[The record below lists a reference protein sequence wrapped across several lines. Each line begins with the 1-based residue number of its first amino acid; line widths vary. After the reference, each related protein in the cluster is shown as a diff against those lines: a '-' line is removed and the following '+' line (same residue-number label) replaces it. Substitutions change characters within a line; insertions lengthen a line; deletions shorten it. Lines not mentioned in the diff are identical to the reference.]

1 MYINT
6 HTYYSLRY
14 GTFSPENLLELA
26 QKNGISSFAIT
37 DINNTSATLNLLRE
51 APKYNIKPILG
62 IDFRNGIEQLYIA
75 IAKDNSGFQEMNSYL
90 SRFLTNKTETENGHR
105 KIPKTAPNFKDVY
118 IIYPFNKSETITLK
132 PNEYIGF
139 SPQDLDYVRFK
150 NRDTSRGVILQTVT
164 FRDKKDFNAHRLLR
178 AVQQNT
184 LLSKL
189 SESEQ
194 ANPEHKMIPKTDL
207 LELYADFPEII
218 KNTKQLI
225 ESCAID
231 FDLSEGAGPQN
242 QKTYT
247 GSVQKDD
254 ELLLELCQKGIEY
267 RYPKMSDI
275 ITKRIEKE
283 LKAIRKMGFVSYF
296 LMNWDII
303 TYAQQQDYYYVG
315 RGSGANSVVAY
326 LLRITDVDPIELDL
340 YFERFINEFR
350 TNPPDFDI
358 DFSWKDRDDM
368 TRYIFERFNN
378 VALVATYN
386 TFQQRGVRRELGKV
400 FGLPKHEIDKL
411 TKGHFQLNKLDQ
423 LSLLV
428 IKYSNYIHGF
438 PSHLSIHASGII
450 VAEKP
455 IHYFSPTFMPPKGYP
470 TIQFDMHIAED
481 VGLYKFDILSQR
493 GLGKIK
499 DAITI
504 INENKPP
511 ESKVDIHDISRF
523 KEDENIKKIL
533 REANAIGCFY
543 VESPAMRMLLKKLQ
557 VDNYLGLVAAS
568 SVIRPG
574 VAQSGMMQHYILRY
588 RNPTKRK
595 DAHPTLLE
603 LMPDTY
609 GVMVYQEDVIKVAHH
624 FAGLTLGEADKM
636 RRGMSGKYRSRSE
649 FDAVKSKF
657 FSNCVNKKGHSL
669 ALTKEIW
676 RQTASFA
683 GYAFAKGHS
692 ASYAVESY
700 QCLFLK
706 CYYPLEFMV
715 ATINNYGGFYSTELY
730 VLEAKLHGGIIHPP
744 CVNKSNWE
752 TKLYGKDIYLGFH
765 LLLGFERNTTKR
777 ILIERQENGLFNDFN
792 DFLNRVVIS
801 LDQISTLIRIDVF
814 KFTNK
819 NKRTLLWEAH
829 LKLGKVT
836 SKMLTEQKNNSMQ
849 DLFRIEQP
857 EYEIPE
863 LENSIKEDTFDQ
875 IELLGFP
882 LHSPFSILRK
892 HDPNNYLLAHDLI
905 HHKNKTVWVKGYLI
919 HRKQTQTKGG
929 KSMFFGTFLDEKGQW
944 IDTVHFPPIA
954 KKYLFRGKGIYR
966 IKGKVLEDYDCINIE
981 VSYMEKMDVVED
993 PRYSEVRDTIKEEK
1007 VVTRNRR
1014 IDYFGKTNT

>member
-14 GTFSPENLLELA
+14 GTFSPETLLELA
-26 QKNGISSFAIT
+26 QQNGISSFVLT
-37 DINNTSATLNLLRE
+37 DINNTSAALHLLRE
-51 APKYNIKPILG
+51 APKHKVKPILG

-75 IAKDNSGFQEMNSYL
+75 VAKNNNGFQEINTYL
-90 SRFLTNKTETENGHR
+90 SQFLTNKTETENGHR
-105 KIPKTAPNFKDVY
+105 AIPKIAPDFKNVF
-118 IIYPFNKSETITLK
+118 IIYPFNKKETPTLK
-132 PNEYIGF
+132 SNEYIGF
-139 SPQDLDYVRFK
+139 SPQDLNYVRFK
-150 NRDTSRGVILQTVT
+150 KIDVSRGVILQTVT
-164 FRDKKDFNAHRLLR
+164 FRNKKDFNAHRLLR
-178 AVQQNT
+178 AVEQNT

-189 SESEQ
+189 PESEQ
-194 ANPEHKMIPKTDL
+194 SNPEHKMIPLAEL
-207 LELYADFPEII
+207 LKLYDDFPQII
-218 KNTKQLI
+218 ENTKHI
-225 ESCAID
+225 IDCCSID
-231 FDLSEGAGPQN
+231 FDLTEDAAPQN

-247 GSVQKDD
+247 GSIEKDD
-254 ELLLELCQKGIEY
+254 DLLMQLCQKGITY

-283 LKAIRKMGFVSYF
+283 LKTIKKMGFVSYF

-340 YFERFINEFR
+340 YFERFINLYR

-358 DFSWKDRDDM
+358 DFSWKDRDDI

-386 TFQQRGVRRELGKV
+386 TFQKRAVRRELGKV

-411 TKGHFQLNKLDQ
+411 TKGHFQIHQLDQ
-423 LSLLV
+423 LSQLV
-428 IKYSNYIHGF
+428 IKYSAYINGF

-455 IHYFSPTFMPPKGYP
+455 IHHFSPTLMPPKGYP
-470 TIQFDMHIAED
+470 TVQFDMHIAED

-493 GLGKIK
+493 GLSKIK
-499 DAITI
+499 DALNI
-504 INENKPP
+504 INENKSAQ
-511 ESKVDIHDISRF
+511 SKIDIHDINRF
-523 KEDENIKKIL
+523 KEDINIKKIL

-574 VAQSGMMQHYILRY
+574 VAQSGMMQEYILRY
-588 RNPTKRK
+588 RNPAKRK
-595 DAHPTLLE
+595 DAHPILLG
-603 LMPDTY
+603 LMPETY
-609 GVMVYQEDVIKVAHH
+609 GVMVYQEDVIKVAHY

-636 RRGMSGKYRSRSE
+636 RRGMSGKYRSRAE
-649 FDAVKSKF
+649 FEAVKDKF
-657 FSNCVNKKGHSL
+657 FSNCVNDKGHSL
-669 ALTKEIW
+669 ALTTEVW
-676 RQTASFA
+676 RQTESFA

-706 CYYPLEFMV
+706 CYYPLEYMV

-730 VLEAKLHGGIIHPP
+730 VLEAKIHGGIIHPP
-744 CVNKSNWE
+744 CINKSDWE

-777 ILIERQENGLFNDFN
+777 ILIERSEKGPFINFN

-801 LDQISTLIRIDVF
+801 LEQISTLIRIDVF
-814 KFTNK
+814 KFTLK

-829 LKLGKVT
+829 LKLGGLTSKKVT
-836 SKMLTEQKNNSMQ
+836 EIRHSAMR

-857 EYEIPE
+857 EYDIPK
-863 LENSIKEDTFDQ
+863 LENTIEEDTFDQ
-875 IELLGFP
+875 MELLGFP
-882 LHSPFSILRK
+882 LHSAFSILRE
-892 HDPNNYLLAHDLI
+892 HDNNHYILAQNLI
-905 HHKNKTVWVKGYLI
+905 DYVGKTIWVKGYLI
-919 HRKQTQTKGG
+919 HRKHTQTKKG
-929 KSMFFGTFLDEKGQW
+929 KHMFFGTFLDEKGHW
-944 IDTVHFPPIA
+944 LDTVHFPPIA
-954 KKYLFRGKGIYR
+954 SKYLFRGMGVYR

-981 VSYMEKMDVVED
+981 VSYMEKVDIIED
-993 PRYSEVRDTIKEEK
+993 PRYSEVRDSTKEKK

-1014 IDYFGKTNT
+1014 IDYFNTK